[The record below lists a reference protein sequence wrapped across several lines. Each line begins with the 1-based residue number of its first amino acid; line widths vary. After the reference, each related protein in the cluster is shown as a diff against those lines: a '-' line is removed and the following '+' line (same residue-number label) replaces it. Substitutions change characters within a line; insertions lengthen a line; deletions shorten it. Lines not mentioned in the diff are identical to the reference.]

1 MCCPLR
7 LLPMTKRLRKLGG
20 CGLAAVLAVVVIVS
34 LVGWVLS
41 ALGKPATLK
50 QLQPVPDAMPPLA
63 GMAVPDID
71 VHAEGRTADKLT
83 YWSSQLEAET
93 GISGQALRAYGN
105 AELIAR
111 DAWPECNLHWTTL
124 AGLGWVET
132 RHGTYNGNWFRP
144 SKLDENGYPDPPIIG
159 IALDGMNGTAH
170 TPDTDGGH
178 FDGDA
183 EFDRAVGPLQFIPSS
198 WEHVGRD
205 ANGDGVADPNQIDDA
220 ALGAAALLCFG
231 GRNLS
236 DPEDWRAGV
245 LNYNQ
250 SEDYLRRVAAAANA
264 YSIPQPAAS

>member
-1 MCCPLR
+1 
-7 LLPMTKRLRKLGG
+7 MTKRLRKLGG
-20 CGLAAVLAVVVIVS
+20 GGLAAVLAVVVVVS

-41 ALGKPATLK
+41 ALGKPAALK
-50 QLQPVPDAMPPLA
+50 PLQPVPQAMPPIA
-63 GMAVPDID
+63 GVEVPNID
-71 VHAEGRTADKLT
+71 VHSEGRTADKLT
-83 YWSSQLEAET
+83 YWSSQLESQT

-111 DAWPECNLHWTTL
+111 DAWPECNLRWNTL

-132 RHGTYNGNWFRP
+132 RHGTYNGNWLRP
-144 SKLDENGYPDPPIIG
+144 SKLDENGYPDPQITG
-159 IALDGMNGTAH
+159 IALDGSNGTAH
-170 TPDTDGGH
+170 TPDTDGGQ

-198 WEHVGRD
+198 WSHVGRD

-231 GRNLS
+231 GRNMDKS
-236 DPEDWRAGV
+236 EDWEAGI

-250 SEDYLRRVAAAANA
+250 SRDYLERVAAAANS
-264 YSIPQPAAS
+264 YSIPQPASS